1 VTAPSDPASL
11 VGAAGSAGAPGCRR
25 PKLVALD
32 IDGTLVDYHERMS
45 PAVARAVRA
54 TVEAGV
60 EVVLATGRSV
70 YAIESILD
78 LLGLETGTC
87 VASNGAVTF
96 TYRPIEIARAITFD
110 PEPAVRTVLEHVP
123 DALVAVEVI
132 GRGYRANDQFPD
144 GEITGEMW
152 LESVDELVR
161 EPVTRVIIRDP
172 QSSAED
178 FLALARQLGL
188 HGINYF
194 VGYTAWLDLA
204 PEGVTKASALA
215 DVCLDLGVDRADVL
229 AIGDGR
235 NDIEM
240 LEWAGRGVAMGQ
252 SPAELIEVADDVTGT
267 LEGDGAARELAACVG
282 FDL

>member
-1 VTAPSDPASL
+1 VTTGSAPGLSSAPSRGRPA
-11 VGAAGSAGAPGCRR
+11 
-25 PKLVALD
+25 LVALD
-32 IDGTLVDYHERMS
+32 IDGTLVDYQERLS
-45 PAVARAVRA
+45 PAVKRAVLA
-54 TVEAGV
+54 TVDAGV

-70 YAIESILD
+70 YGIENILELLD
-78 LLGLETGTC
+78 LEAGTC
-87 VASNGAVTF
+87 VGSNGAVTF
-96 TYRPIEIARAITFD
+96 TYRPIEISRAITFD
-110 PEPAVRTVLEHVP
+110 PEPAVRKVLEQVP

-132 GRGYRANDQFPD
+132 GRGYRANDHFPE

-152 LESVDELVR
+152 IESVDDLVR

-178 FLALARQLGL
+178 FLALAHELGL

-215 DVCLDLGVDRADVL
+215 DICADLGIDRADVL

-240 LEWAGRGVAMGQ
+240 IEWAGRGVAMGQ
-252 SPAELIEVADDVTGT
+252 SPDELKQVADAVTLT
-267 LEGDGAARELAACVG
+267 LEEDGAAVELAESVG
-282 FDL
+282 LDLADVRD